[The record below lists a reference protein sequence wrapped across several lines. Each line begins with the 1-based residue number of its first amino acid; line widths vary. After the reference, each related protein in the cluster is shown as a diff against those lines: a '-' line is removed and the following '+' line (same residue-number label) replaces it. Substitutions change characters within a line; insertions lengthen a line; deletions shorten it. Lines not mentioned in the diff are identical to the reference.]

1 MEGGVRD
8 TEVEETDCSFG
19 GDGLANARHG
29 APGGMK
35 EGAATSR
42 RNVLRDHVPDEMG
55 LSGARLSYDIEMRT
69 PVPLSYAEE
78 NAGVAVVRLAY
89 VGDAVVRIVAHT
101 SDCAGSGRRTQC
113 GHLRHSVRPLRPL

>member
-1 MEGGVRD
+1 MEGRVR
-8 TEVEETDCSFG
+8 EIEEEEIDCSFWRQE
-19 GDGLANARHG
+19 LSNARYEV
-29 APGGMK
+29 PVRIE

-78 NAGVAVVRLAY
+78 NVGVAVVRLAY
-89 VGDAVVRIVAHT
+89 LCDAVVRIVAHT
-101 SDCAGSGRRTQC
+101 SGCAGTG
-113 GHLRHSVRPLRPL
+113 

>member
-1 MEGGVRD
+1 M
-8 TEVEETDCSFG
+8 EVEEFDCSFWG
-19 GDGLANARHG
+19 YELPSARYG
-29 APGGMK
+29 APVRIEG
-35 EGAATSR
+35 GAATSR

-101 SDCAGSGRRTQC
+101 SECAGSCRRTESR
-113 GHLRHSVRPLRPL
+113 HLPHSLHT